1 MTIKRT
7 LVYVICASVVSLALG
22 AVLMQSDYGQAIFGA
37 DTPVDLTNLIATT
50 EADAEDTCNV
60 LAISLNGYLSTY
72 KTDEDPED
80 STETT
85 SRESSSDEI
94 VAGILTTAKN
104 DPELKAVILAI
115 DSGGGDGVAGEE
127 IANALKSLDKPNVAV
142 IRGMGASAAY
152 WAATGADKIYA
163 SRLSDVG
170 SIGVTSS
177 FLDDSKVKADEGYR
191 YVQLSSGKYKDLW
204 DPDKPITE
212 EDKALLMDGVNQT
225 HKIFVE
231 QVATSRKL
239 ELVAVQKIANGQTYL
254 GDEAL
259 KLGLIDEIGDMQTA
273 TKFIEDQ
280 IGEPADICWY

>member
-1 MTIKRT
+1 MRTKRI
-7 LVYVICASVVSLALG
+7 LVYVICASLVSFALG
-22 AVLMQSDYGQAIFGA
+22 VVLARSDYGQEILGRNE
-37 DTPVDLTNLIATT
+37 PIDLTNLTASS
-50 EADAEDTCNV
+50 EVEDEDTCNV
-60 LAISLNGYLSTY
+60 LAIAINGHLSTY
-72 KTDEDPED
+72 STAEDFE
-80 STETT
+80 ETNLKEAT
-85 SRESSSDEI
+85 SEEVI
-94 VAGILTTAKN
+94 AGIQTVQD

-127 IANALKSLDKPNVAV
+127 IANALKNLDKPNVAV
-142 IRGMGASAAY
+142 IRSTGASAAY

-163 SRLSDVG
+163 SKLSDVG

-177 FLDDSKVKADEGYR
+177 YLDDSEVKKDEGYR

-212 EDKALLMDGVNQT
+212 EDKALIMTSVNQT

-231 QVATSRKL
+231 QVATNRKL
-239 ELVAVQKIANGQTYL
+239 ELSAVQKIANGMAYL

-259 KLGLIDEIGDMQTA
+259 KLGLIDEIGDLQTA
-273 TKFIEDQ
+273 TKFIESE